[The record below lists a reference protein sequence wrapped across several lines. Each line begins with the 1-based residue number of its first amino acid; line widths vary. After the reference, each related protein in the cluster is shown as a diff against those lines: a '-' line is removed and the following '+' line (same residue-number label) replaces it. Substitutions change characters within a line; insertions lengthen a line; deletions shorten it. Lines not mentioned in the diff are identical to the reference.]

1 MSEVV
6 AVLTGFLASALLYK
20 RTHEPGFPEL
30 GRYAVGGL
38 LVVLVHGILYPPGDQ
53 ERERLGRR
61 CRAVEISPA
70 YVAVTLQRWA
80 DATGGTPV
88 RLENAKWTKGY

>member
-30 GRYAVGGL
+30 ARYVIGGL
-38 LVVLVHGILYPPGDQ
+38 AVLLAYAALHPGD
-53 ERERLGRR
+53 ESGLRRVLAALACTGVGVGAARLWE
-61 CRAVEISPA
+61 A
-70 YVAVTLQRWA
+70 L
-80 DATGGTPV
+80 
-88 RLENAKWTKGY
+88 L

>member
-30 GRYAVGGL
+30 GRYALGGL
-38 LVVLVHGILYPPGDQ
+38 TVLLAYGVLYPGD
-53 ERERLGRR
+53 RDGLRR
-61 CRAVEISPA
+61 TFLALA
-70 YVAVTLQRWA
+70 
-80 DATGGTPV
+80 ATGVGV
-88 RLENAKWTKGY
+88 GAARLWEVLI

>member
-30 GRYAVGGL
+30 GRYALGGL
-38 LVVLVHGILYPPGDQ
+38 TVLLTYGVLHPGD
-53 ERERLGRR
+53 RDGLRRTWLALATTGVGVGAARLW
-61 CRAVEISPA
+61 S
-70 YVAVTLQRWA
+70 L
-80 DATGGTPV
+80 
-88 RLENAKWTKGY
+88 LL